1 MNKRNYHITFSGN
14 VKSTN
19 PLTRLLAG
27 IIALAAIPFIFIAF
41 TGLFAFM
48 LIAFVFIAAA
58 GAMFLKFLG
67 PNIKDQNIKDPNI
80 IEGVKYT
87 VVDEAAGAPSSQHK
101 SGEIIN
107 TTRRKPVVIEHDPD
121 NSN

>member
-27 IIALAAIPFIFIAF
+27 IVALAAIPFIFIAF

-58 GAMFLKFLG
+58 GALFLKFLG
-67 PNIKDQNIKDPNI
+67 PNTRDQNV
-80 IEGVKYT
+80 IEGVEYT
-87 VVDEAAGAPSSQHK
+87 VVDETAGAPLSQHK
-101 SGEIIN
+101 SGEIKN
-107 TTRRKPVVIEHDPD
+107 AARRQPVVIEHQRDD
-121 NSN
+121 SN